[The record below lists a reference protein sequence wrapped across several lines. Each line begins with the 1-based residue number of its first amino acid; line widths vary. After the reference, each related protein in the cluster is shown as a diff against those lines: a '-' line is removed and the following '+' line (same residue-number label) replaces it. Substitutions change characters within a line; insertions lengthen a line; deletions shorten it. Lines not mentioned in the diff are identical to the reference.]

1 MRWRVAAAMGTGL
14 AVGSCARYQP
24 APIDP
29 SIHAQEYKARR
40 LDEAPMIAWVQR
52 WTGPVTLAG
61 WTDRQLAVAAI
72 RLRADIARA
81 RAEWLVAK
89 AGERTAGVRPAPGV
103 TADVERAVSGSDGQP
118 PWVVSVGAL
127 ASIEL
132 GGKRGARMQQAR
144 ARVAEAEAELATE
157 TWRVTSDVRRA
168 AVGITLSDAA
178 MIGAAEALSVLSQVQ
193 ELEQQRFAEAAVT
206 ASELARTGSDVEEA
220 RVEVARAERDR
231 IEARAALA
239 GAIGLPPSSLHSV
252 AVARSTSTA
261 CERLDSLGA
270 DSLQALAL
278 TMRPEIARALAGYA
292 LAESDVRLQVARQY
306 PDLDIGPGFIWD
318 QGVHR
323 WTLAL
328 ALPALLALRHHE
340 PLAEAEAA
348 RTAAGARVAEMQ
360 DSILGQLS
368 FARETCRATQLER
381 TAADSQMAAAQ
392 RAKSRADAAYARGES
407 ARLETSLALL
417 AVARA
422 GRAQRN
428 ASRSI
433 ALAGIALEEA
443 TGSWEGA
450 SAAAWPDPRGGTGQ
464 EGDDK

>member
-1 MRWRVAAAMGTGL
+1 MRWRTAAATIAGL
-14 AVGSCARYQP
+14 VVGSCARYQP

-29 SIHAQEYKARR
+29 ALHVQEYRARR
-40 LDEAPMIAWVQR
+40 LDEAAMLAWVQK
-52 WTGPVTLAG
+52 WAGPVALAG

-72 RLRADIARA
+72 RLRAEISRA

-103 TADVERAVSGSDGQP
+103 NADVERAVSGSAGQP
-118 PWVVSVGAL
+118 PWVVGIGVL
-127 ASIEL
+127 ASVEL
-132 GGKRGARMQQAR
+132 GGKRGARIQQAR
-144 ARVAEAEAELATE
+144 ARTAAAEAGLATE
-157 TWRVTSDVRRA
+157 TWRVTSGVRRA
-168 AVGITLSDAA
+168 AVGITLADAA
-178 MIGAAEALSVLSQVQ
+178 MIGAAEELSVLLKVQ

-206 ASELARTGSDVEEA
+206 SSELARTGSDVEEA

-231 IEARAALA
+231 IEARAALSV
-239 GAIGLPPSSLHSV
+239 AIGLPPATLHSI
-252 AVARSTSTA
+252 AVAPTTSAA

-278 TMRPEIARALAGYA
+278 TLRPEMARVLAGYA

-328 ALPALLALRHHE
+328 ALPALLASRHHE
-340 PLAEAEAA
+340 PIAEAEAA
-348 RTAAGARVAEMQ
+348 RRAAGARVAEVQ
-360 DSILGQLS
+360 DSLLGQLA
-368 FARETCRATQLER
+368 FARETCRATRLEQM
-381 TAADSQMAAAQ
+381 AADSQMAAAH

-417 AVARA
+417 AVVRAERAR
-422 GRAQRN
+422 RN
-428 ASRSI
+428 ASRST
-433 ALAGIALEEA
+433 ALASMALEDA
-443 TGSWEGA
+443 TGTWQGA
-450 SAAAWPDPRGGTGQ
+450 GTGPWPDPRQGPEQ
-464 EGDDK
+464 EGDAR